1 MTDRRLP
8 LLLSGLT
15 GLRVAASLL
24 VYGLAARRFGL
35 GSELDLFI
43 LAVTPLLAAVNLTEA
58 AGVGAAI
65 NFYARLQ
72 SVEGQERDQRVAGLF
87 VYLGGALVL
96 LGAGFGLAAR
106 PVAHLLGGGMPPAA
120 LERLVGL
127 LRLSAVGMA
136 LAPLGLIA
144 GVGLLR
150 ARNRFLMA
158 AALPFIPVAIQVVA
172 LSTVVTTAE
181 GWLIAFVTGHALA
194 AVFGLLASSRV
205 IRPAWRAPARA
216 APLAFVREALPFAL
230 AELCLQVLFLR
241 ERQLAAGLPPGS
253 LSALFLGQRIVGV
266 AGAVVSTGIEHT
278 ALPAI
283 AMAQF
288 GGSASR
294 ARRRSRE
301 AVAFV
306 AVLTAFV
313 GVLMFTWPEL
323 WVSLAFHRGAFDE
336 LAVTF
341 TAAAAV
347 GYLGLY
353 VFNSLG
359 RVAIAANFARG
370 LGWRV
375 AFTNG
380 LLLLVYLGISSP
392 LARSTGFFGL
402 AIAASVSFCLGT
414 VLALAAGLSLRSDPA
429 SGASAGGGDN
439 G

>member
-1 MTDRRLP
+1 VTDRRLP

-15 GLRVAASLL
+15 GLRVAASLV
-24 VYGLAARRFGL
+24 VYSLAARRFGL

-72 SVEGQERDQRVAGLF
+72 STEARERDRRVAGLF
-87 VYLGGALVL
+87 VYVGAALIL

-106 PVAHLLGGGMPPAA
+106 PVAHLLGGGIPPAA

-127 LRLSAVGMA
+127 LRLSAIGMA

-150 ARNRFLMA
+150 ARNRFLTA
-158 AALPFIPVAIQVVA
+158 AILPFIAVAVQVVA
-172 LSTVVTTAE
+172 LLTVAKTAK
-181 GWLIAFVTGHALA
+181 GWLISFVAGHALA
-194 AVFGLLASSRV
+194 AVVGLTASSRV
-205 IRPAWRAPARA
+205 MRPAWRTPAGV
-216 APLAFVREALPFAL
+216 APLAFVREALPFAV
-230 AELCLQVLFLR
+230 AELCLQVLFIR
-241 ERQLAAGLPPGS
+241 ERQLAAALPPGS

-283 AMAQF
+283 ATAQF
-288 GGSASR
+288 GGSASG

-306 AVLTAFV
+306 AVLTALV
-313 GVLMFTWPEL
+313 GVLLFTWPEL
-323 WVSLAFHRGAFDE
+323 WVTLAFHRGAFDE

-359 RVAIAANFARG
+359 RVVIAANFARG

-375 AFTNG
+375 ACSNG
-380 LLLLVYLGISSP
+380 LLLLVYLGISYP
-392 LARSTGFFGL
+392 LARSAGFFGL

-414 VLALAAGLSLRSDPA
+414 VLALAAGLSLRSAPPTGEPA
-429 SGASAGGGDN
+429 GRGDN